1 MLHQITHDLKFNVW
15 DAFFNNY
22 WPVLAMIALAFV
34 LHAIPDN
41 YADKLISRVKLVPM
55 PVYLVIFFL
64 FVIVYGYFKSSEPV
78 MPIYLQF

>member
-1 MLHQITHDLKFNVW
+1 MVKISDLQLTCLK
-15 DAFFNNY
+15 
-22 WPVLAMIALAFV
+22 
-34 LHAIPDN
+34 IPDN